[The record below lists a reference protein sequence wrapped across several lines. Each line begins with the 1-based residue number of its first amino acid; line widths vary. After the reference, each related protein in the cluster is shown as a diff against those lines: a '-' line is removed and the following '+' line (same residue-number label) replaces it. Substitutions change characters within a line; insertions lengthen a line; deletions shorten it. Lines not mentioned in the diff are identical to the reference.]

1 MLALT
6 SSSAQT
12 LFTYGKE
19 GVSADEFV
27 KAFKKNNNGAVTEKA
42 IKEYL
47 DLYIASRLKIK
58 EAREKGYDT
67 LPQLR
72 TDLLNLRQQILP
84 TYLND
89 KESLD
94 RLVKEAFERSQ
105 KDIRVEHIFIAFAKN
120 GSYSIEAADKR
131 KTEALEL
138 LTKKGASFSDVAKQ
152 YSDDPSVV
160 KNGGD
165 LGWVT
170 AFSLPYE
177 LETVVY
183 STVAGKSPSVYTSK
197 VGHHI
202 FKTTGERKAL
212 GRMKAA
218 QILLAFPPG
227 ATAADKARL
236 KKRADSLYTRLQS
249 GADFGK
255 MATEVSNDVVSAA
268 SNGQM
273 GEFGVGDYSPEFE
286 AAAFGLKTDGAIG
299 KPFTTEHGYHIIKR
313 TKLLPIPAKLDG
325 AAADEWQRKVEGS
338 DRMLVSRKQ
347 LAEKVAKQVGYK
359 KTLSNESDL
368 WMFSDSVFNNR
379 KPSTPLA
386 INPSTALMQLGNE
399 VISTKDWVSY
409 AQGNRLKQNGAVKP
423 YQQLWDEFVQA
434 SALRYYQDHLE
445 DFNEDFRR
453 QITEFADGNLFFEIM
468 QQKVWTPAQTDTTAL
483 LNYFNAH
490 KDQYVWKE
498 SANAVIFYA
507 ANVEAANNFR
517 KAWKS
522 PADWKSVVEK
532 YSEQITADSGRFEL
546 SQLPKG
552 KQAKAFSKG
561 TVTENEVNPT
571 DNTVA
576 FAYVI
581 QLYKQQEP
589 RSFND
594 AKGLVISDYQTELEK
609 AWLAELK
616 KKYPVSV
623 NEKVW
628 NELAKGLK

>member
-1 MLALT
+1 
-6 SSSAQT
+6 
-12 LFTYGKE
+12 
-19 GVSADEFV
+19 
-27 KAFKKNNNGAVTEKA
+27 
-42 IKEYL
+42 
-47 DLYIASRLKIK
+47 
-58 EAREKGYDT
+58 
-67 LPQLR
+67 
-72 TDLLNLRQQILP
+72 
-84 TYLND
+84 
-89 KESLD
+89 
-94 RLVKEAFERSQ
+94 
-105 KDIRVEHIFIAFAKN
+105 
-120 GSYSIEAADKR
+120 
-131 KTEALEL
+131 
-138 LTKKGASFSDVAKQ
+138 
-152 YSDDPSVV
+152 
-160 KNGGD
+160 
-165 LGWVT
+165 
-170 AFSLPYE
+170 
-177 LETVVY
+177 
-183 STVAGKSPSVYTSK
+183 
-197 VGHHI
+197 
-202 FKTTGERKAL
+202 
-212 GRMKAA
+212 
-218 QILLAFPPG
+218 
-227 ATAADKARL
+227 
-236 KKRADSLYTRLQS
+236 
-249 GADFGK
+249 
-255 MATEVSNDVVSAA
+255 
-268 SNGQM
+268 
-273 GEFGVGDYSPEFE
+273 
-286 AAAFGLKTDGAIG
+286 
-299 KPFTTEHGYHIIKR
+299 
-313 TKLLPIPAKLDG
+313 
-325 AAADEWQRKVEGS
+325 
-338 DRMLVSRKQ
+338 
-347 LAEKVAKQVGYK
+347 
-359 KTLSNESDL
+359 
-368 WMFSDSVFNNR
+368 
-379 KPSTPLA
+379 
-386 INPSTALMQLGNE
+386 MQLGNE